1 MTASPLTT
9 LFILSRAPGLTVT
22 ASDRAGIAAALDGIA
37 GLTRARLMTPDR
49 TPADQPFAKDGSG
62 PDLAL
67 QLTFDAPAAA
77 QAALRAD
84 SPLARLP
91 VLRDLPPDNVAHEL
105 MTARVFPTGA
115 PPPAD
120 PFLTFFVSYRGPAQ
134 DPQAWLDHYDQHH
147 PPIMVRFPGIRE
159 VETYRPMEWTSGLPY
174 ARAGSLQRNKVV
186 FASLADLIAALAS
199 PVMAEM
205 RADMAQF
212 PPFTVGNTHFPMTT
226 WRVAGR
232 DV

>member
-1 MTASPLTT
+1 MWS
-9 LFILSRAPGLTVT
+9 LFLLARAPGLTLA
-22 ASDRAGIAAALDGIA
+22 ASDRARIAEALGGVA
-37 GLTRARLMTPDR
+37 GLVHARIMTPDR

-67 QLTFDAPAAA
+67 QLYFDDPAAA

-84 SPLARLP
+84 SALAGLPLLQ
-91 VLRDLPPDNVAHEL
+91 DLPAESVTHEL
-105 MTARVFPTGA
+105 MTARGFPTGA
-115 PPPAD
+115 SPPAD
-120 PFLTFFVSYRGPAQ
+120 PFLTFLVSYRGPAEN
-134 DPQAWLDHYDQHH
+134 PQTWLDHYDDHH

-159 VETYRPMEWTSGLPY
+159 VETYRPMEWTTELPF
-174 ARAGSLQRNKVV
+174 ARAASLQRNKVV

-212 PPFTVGNTHFPMTT
+212 PPFTAGNTHFPMTT
-226 WRVAGR
+226 WLVSGR
-232 DV
+232 RG

>member
-1 MTASPLTT
+1 MWS
-9 LFILSRAPGLTVT
+9 LFILARAPGLTIT
-22 ASDRAGIAAALDGIA
+22 AGDRAEIARALGGIA
-37 GLTRARLMTPDR
+37 GLAQARLMTPDR
-49 TPADQPFAKDGSG
+49 TPADQPFARDGSG

-67 QLTFDAPAAA
+67 QLYFASSGAA

-84 SPLARLP
+84 SALARLP
-91 VLRDLPPDNVAHEL
+91 VVQDLLRQDLPADSVTHEL
-105 MTARVFPTGA
+105 MTARAFPTGA

-120 PFLTFFVSYRGPAQ
+120 PFLTFFVSYRGPAE
-134 DPQAWLDHYDQHH
+134 DPKAWLDHYDKHH

-159 VETYRPMEWTSGLPY
+159 VETYRPTAWTSELPF
-174 ARAGSLQRNKVV
+174 ARAASLQRNKVV

-212 PPFTVGNTHFPMTT
+212 PPFTLGNTHFPMTT
-226 WRVAGR
+226 WFIAGSG
-232 DV
+232 D

>member
-1 MTASPLTT
+1 MTSPLYS
-9 LFILSRAPGLTVT
+9 LFILARAPGLTVG
-22 ASDRAGIAAALDGIA
+22 ANDRAGVATVLGGIG
-37 GLTRARLMTPDR
+37 GLRHARLMTPDR

-67 QLTFDAPAAA
+67 QLYFDDPAAA

-84 SPLARLP
+84 SPLARLAP
-91 VLRDLPPDNVAHEL
+91 LQGLPPGSVMHEL

-115 PPPAD
+115 SAPAD
-120 PFLTFFVSYRGPAQ
+120 PFLTFFVSYRGPAE
-134 DPQAWLDHYDQHH
+134 DPQAWLDHYDRHH

-159 VETYRPMEWTSGLPY
+159 VETYRPMEWASDLPFGRT
-174 ARAGSLQRNKVV
+174 ASLQRNKVV

-226 WRVAGR
+226 WKVAGR
-232 DV
+232 ES